1 MMTKLSILDAVVAL
15 VPGAQVTNREGVLE
29 WIDPPVPPVSDEQIA
44 AKYAELVYL
53 EEVKEYQR
61 QRAAEYP
68 SLQAQQD
75 MQYWDAVNGTTT
87 WVDTIAAVK
96 AKYPK
101 AEPDQTEIDSRKATA
116 VFDLQ
121 LAKYKNAVARL
132 AQIELSKGGTVT
144 RVEKTL
150 IGQSVDPVT
159 FEMSDIFDEQV
170 LETVVPAVEDVE
182 HEVVVSNED
191 GTKSIQQV
199 RNPLIVK
206 DEEERAAAQAIVD
219 ATPEEVKAAA

>member
-1 MMTKLSILDAVVAL
+1 MTNFYKDVKDFQSAVGQHVGLTVGFPNSEERKLRINLL
-15 VPGAQVTNREGVLE
+15 
-29 WIDPPVPPVSDEQIA
+29 
-44 AKYAELVYL
+44 L

-170 LETVVPAVEDVE
+170 LETVVPAVEYVE
-182 HEVVVSNED
+182 H
-191 GTKSIQQV
+191 
-199 RNPLIVK
+199 
-206 DEEERAAAQAIVD
+206 
-219 ATPEEVKAAA
+219 